1 MESTREVHAREDHAR
16 EDHARVKSVETS
28 REDLATSSSSS
39 ESPRIIC
46 NPRQND
52 RSYPEVFDW
61 DSALR
66 VI

>member
-1 MESTREVHAREDHAR
+1 MESTREDHAR
-16 EDHARVKSVETS
+16 ENHARTKNVETS
-28 REDLATSSSSS
+28 REDLASSSSSS
-39 ESPRIIC
+39 EGTPRIIC

-52 RSYPEVFDW
+52 RTYPEVFDW